1 MEELFDT
8 SWIEEYE
15 NKEKELINQT
25 PFAKEDIQNIKV
37 HIFYININNNI
48 EKINILNQPLQNN
61 ILDKHTLLHI
71 IKTNT
76 KDTFKILSIAK
87 YNNTLDKKDLHSY
100 INENLE
106 DTFLESVT
114 ALDDILFQPG
124 LCVLENIHSLYFL
137 FKERPHALHQT
148 KHLRLTHNKTKRK
161 TT

>member
-1 MEELFDT
+1 MEDLFDT

-25 PFAKEDIQNIKV
+25 PFAKEDIQNIK
-37 HIFYININNNI
+37 IYILYINANNNI
-48 EKINILNQPLQNN
+48 EKVNILNHPLQNN
-61 ILDKHTLLHI
+61 ILNKHSLLHL
-71 IKTNT
+71 IKSNT
-76 KDTFKILSIAK
+76 KETFKILSIAK
-87 YNNTLDKKDLHSY
+87 YNNTLEKEDLHSY

-106 DTFLESVT
+106 DSFLESVT

-137 FKERPHALHQT
+137 FKERPHAVHKT
-148 KHLRLTHNKTKRK
+148 KHLRLTYNKTKRK